1 MAPEPLMTYKE
12 VAEYLQIALSTAYQ
26 MVHLEKIP
34 CIKIGRVVRF
44 RKQVIDKF
52 LEEKSQ
58 DVNPIHMNKKKRRG
72 GYLKGG
78 WGDV

>member
-1 MAPEPLMTYKE
+1 MTYKE

-26 MVHLEKIP
+26 MVHMEKIP

-44 RKQVIDKF
+44 RKHVIDDF

-58 DVNPIHMNKKKRRG
+58 EVNPIHRRKKRRG

-78 WGDV
+78 LGNV